1 MFLRSLALKVN
12 LVIAFILVIALGTS
26 AYFTKKNLERQ
37 AIETAMTKATILT
50 ASVMNSIV
58 VEMSGFCQK
67 DVQKIVANVGAVPEI
82 ETVRIFDEDGIIM
95 YSAAPDEVGL
105 PVDALDYSVYKS
117 KEKARPFKSEE
128 GEHRA
133 FCMVQPIENA
143 LECRRCHGQE
153 KELLGILDVCVS
165 MADTERRIA
174 ENSRFLFGST
184 LTTVGL
190 VVTAISICFWFLVNI
205 PINRLVRTMAKAE
218 KGDLK
223 ARINL
228 RRRDELGHLSDSFNS
243 MINQL
248 EQSDQELKR
257 YHAEQ
262 LKRADRLATIGEL
275 AAGIAHEIK
284 NPLAGIA
291 GATQVLAREFEED
304 DPRYPVTQEIL
315 RLIDR
320 LDSTIRDLLDFARP
334 SEPAMVLT
342 DVGDLVQ
349 KTLFLI
355 EGMPERKEHGV
366 NVNLDLHPDMPRIS
380 IDPDLIRQVFL
391 NMGVNA
397 VQAMP
402 EGGTLTIMSRAS
414 ADPALGEVHPA
425 EDYIVV
431 SFADTGGGIEEDKLK
446 SIFTPFFTTKVQ
458 GTGLGLP
465 ITMRIVEQHG
475 GYITVQSELGKGTV
489 FRIYLPKAAPE
500 PSEGESGR

>member
-12 LVIAFILVIALGTS
+12 LVIAVILVVAFGVSSYI
-26 AYFTKKNLERQ
+26 TKKNLERQ

-50 ASVMNSIV
+50 TSIMNSII

-82 ETVRIFDEDGIIM
+82 ETVRVFNEEGIVT
-95 YSAAPDEVGL
+95 YSAALEEVGL

-117 KEKARPFKSEE
+117 KEKARPFQSEE
-128 GEHRA
+128 GEHRS

-165 MADTERRIA
+165 MADTEKRIA
-174 ENSRFLFGST
+174 ENSRFLLGST
-184 LTTVGL
+184 LVTVAL
-190 VVTAISICFWFLVNI
+190 VVVAISVCFWFLVNI
-205 PINRLVRTMAKAE
+205 PVNRLVRTMSRAE
-218 KGDLK
+218 RGNLK

-228 RRRDELGHLSDSFNS
+228 RNRDELGRLAESFNS
-243 MINQL
+243 MLNQL
-248 EQSDQELKR
+248 DQSEQELKR
-257 YHAEQ
+257 LHAEQ

-291 GATQVLAREFEED
+291 GATQILDREFGEED
-304 DPRYPVTQEIL
+304 PRWPVTQEIL
-315 RLIDR
+315 KLIER
-320 LDSTIRDLLDFARP
+320 LDSTIRDLLDFASP
-334 SEPAMVLT
+334 SEPEMVPT
-342 DVGDLVQ
+342 DIGELVK

-366 NVNLDLHPDMPRIS
+366 EVDLDLDPDVPEVPT
-380 IDPDLIRQVFL
+380 DPDLIRQVFL
-391 NMGVNA
+391 NMAVNA

-402 EGGTLTIMSRAS
+402 EGGTLTISSRSS
-414 ADPALGEVHPA
+414 ADPARGDVHPA
-425 EDYIVV
+425 EDYVVV
-431 SFADTGGGIEEDKLK
+431 SFTDTGQGIEEDEIK
-446 SIFTPFFTTKVQ
+446 SIFTPFFTTKAQ
-458 GTGLGLP
+458 GTGLGLS

-475 GYITVQSELGKGTV
+475 GYITVESKPGAGTV
-489 FRIYLPKAAPE
+489 FRIYLPKSE
-500 PSEGESGR
+500 PPDSDSDLG

>member
-82 ETVRIFDEDGIIM
+82 ETVRIFDEEGIIM

-218 KGDLK
+218 YTTKNIGHYGLHFDFYTHFTSPIRRYPDMMVHRLLQKYLDNSRSVNEEKWEDKCRHSSEMEQRAANAERASIKYKQVEFMKDKVGQDFKGTISGVTEWGFYVELDENKCEGMVSIRELEDDFYEFDDENYCIVGRHHRK
-223 ARINL
+223 IYQLGDTVQIQVASANL
-228 RRRDELGHLSDSFNS
+228 SAK
-243 MINQL
+243 QL
-248 EQSDQELKR
+248 DF
-257 YHAEQ
+257 
-262 LKRADRLATIGEL
+262 
-275 AAGIAHEIK
+275 
-284 NPLAGIA
+284 
-291 GATQVLAREFEED
+291 VLAKEE
-304 DPRYPVTQEIL
+304 
-315 RLIDR
+315 
-320 LDSTIRDLLDFARP
+320 
-334 SEPAMVLT
+334 
-342 DVGDLVQ
+342 
-349 KTLFLI
+349 
-355 EGMPERKEHGV
+355 
-366 NVNLDLHPDMPRIS
+366 
-380 IDPDLIRQVFL
+380 
-391 NMGVNA
+391 
-397 VQAMP
+397 
-402 EGGTLTIMSRAS
+402 
-414 ADPALGEVHPA
+414 
-425 EDYIVV
+425 
-431 SFADTGGGIEEDKLK
+431 
-446 SIFTPFFTTKVQ
+446 
-458 GTGLGLP
+458 
-465 ITMRIVEQHG
+465 
-475 GYITVQSELGKGTV
+475 
-489 FRIYLPKAAPE
+489 
-500 PSEGESGR
+500 